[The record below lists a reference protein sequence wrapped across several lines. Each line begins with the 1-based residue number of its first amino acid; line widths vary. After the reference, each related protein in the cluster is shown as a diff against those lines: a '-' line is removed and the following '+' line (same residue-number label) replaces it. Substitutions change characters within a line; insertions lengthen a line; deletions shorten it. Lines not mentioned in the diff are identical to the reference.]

1 MQSKENSLA
10 YSSEPDS
17 RPLMDVLVG
26 ACFRE
31 DGADVE
37 DSDGN
42 SVSVCRNTIVGAEAG
57 AVVG

>member
-1 MQSKENSLA
+1 MA